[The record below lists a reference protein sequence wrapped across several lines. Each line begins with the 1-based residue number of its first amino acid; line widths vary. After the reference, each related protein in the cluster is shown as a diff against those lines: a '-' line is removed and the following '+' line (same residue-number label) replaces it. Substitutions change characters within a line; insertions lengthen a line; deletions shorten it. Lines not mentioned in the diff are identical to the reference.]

1 MACQIDLK
9 AILHSYLKSNPY
21 KARGRVPR
29 SDAASNTGFKFST
42 LVWLPNTVSQSCT
55 QITRMTQ
62 IFSVSD
68 GNNFCEISEISV
80 RKNMHAGKSP
90 KAPVPQAQ
98 VPNVIFAIFYL
109 LLIGCCKGK
118 TISATST

>member
-9 AILHSYLKSNPY
+9 AVLHSYIKSNPY

-29 SDAASNTGFKFST
+29 SDTASNTGFKFSM
-42 LVWLPNTVSQSCT
+42 LLLLPNTVSP
-55 QITRMTQ
+55 
-62 IFSVSD
+62 
-68 GNNFCEISEISV
+68 
-80 RKNMHAGKSP
+80 P

-118 TISATST
+118 TILATST

>member
-9 AILHSYLKSNPY
+9 AVLHSYIKSNPY

-29 SDAASNTGFKFST
+29 SDVASNTGFKFST
-42 LVWLPNTVSQSCT
+42 LVWLPNTVSP
-55 QITRMTQ
+55 
-62 IFSVSD
+62 
-68 GNNFCEISEISV
+68 
-80 RKNMHAGKSP
+80 P

-98 VPNVIFAIFYL
+98 VPNAIFAIFYL

-118 TISATST
+118 TISAIST